1 MSITLEQ
8 IDLLKKRARVSY
20 KEAKEVLEKCDGD
33 IVEALAY
40 LEENKKIKPEKEAVC
55 EGTLGQKLKRVVARL
70 NKISLSITKEETVIL
85 NLPLVPALL
94 LTLISFPLVVVAL
107 ILALITGC
115 RIRIKRKNGEDC
127 RINET
132 IDAVADKINSLT
144 NKVAEEIEKT

>member
-1 MSITLEQ
+1 MGITLEQ

-55 EGTLGQKLKRVVARL
+55 EGSLGQKLKRIVAKL
-70 NKISLSITKEETVIL
+70 NRTSLFITKDETIIL
-85 NLPLVPALL
+85 NLPLVPALI
-94 LTLISFPLVVVAL
+94 LTIISLPLVVVAL
-107 ILALITGC
+107 ILALVTGC

-127 RINET
+127 YINEK
-132 IDAVADKINSLT
+132 IDAVADKLNALT
-144 NKVAEEIEKT
+144 SKVAEEIEKA